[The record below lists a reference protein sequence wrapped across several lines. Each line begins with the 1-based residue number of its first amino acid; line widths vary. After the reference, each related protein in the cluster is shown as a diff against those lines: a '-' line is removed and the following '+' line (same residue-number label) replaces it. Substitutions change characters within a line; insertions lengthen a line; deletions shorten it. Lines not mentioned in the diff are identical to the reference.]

1 MENNNKKGISK
12 RTLRTKIILLV
23 ILAVIMVPLI
33 ILYKSVGDTTPKI
46 KLYDRN
52 QTENPSESQE
62 EQTKDP
68 QPQPQ
73 PEPQPEPV
81 NEEPQAVP
89 ETKAAEKKPATVIPI
104 TDAEKW
110 NLAIINTKYPLPDS
124 YAPTLSNAIS
134 GSNIQ
139 LDSRVSE
146 RYGEMYAAAKLS
158 GCVLTPY
165 SGYHSYSLQETTYNR
180 KVNFYVNQGISAEE
194 ANQKASAQVL
204 PAGCSEHNAGLAMD
218 IVSASSDFINTKEY
232 KWLCEN
238 AHNYGFILRYPEDKT
253 AITGMNFEPWHWRY
267 VGTQAAK
274 EMKEKNQCLEEYL
287 GLA

>member
-12 RTLRTKIILLV
+12 RALRTKIILLV
-23 ILAVIMVPLI
+23 ILAVIMIPLI
-33 ILYKSVGDTTPKI
+33 ILYKSVGDTTPRI
-46 KLYDRN
+46 KLYNRN
-52 QTENPSESQE
+52 QTESSSENQE
-62 EQTKDP
+62 EQTA
-68 QPQPQ
+68 
-73 PEPQPEPV
+73 EPQTEPQTEPV

-89 ETKAAEKKPATVIPI
+89 ETKATEKKPATVIPI

-110 NLAIINTKYPLPDS
+110 SLAIINTKYPLPDS

-146 RYGEMYAAAKLS
+146 HYAEMYAAAKLS

-165 SGYHSYSLQETTYNR
+165 SGYHTYALQENTFNR
-180 KVNFYVNQGISAEE
+180 KVNFYVNKGMSAEE

>member
-52 QTENPSESQE
+52 QTENSSENQE
-62 EQTKDP
+62 AQTT
-68 QPQPQ
+68 
-73 PEPQPEPV
+73 EPQTEPV
-81 NEEPQAVP
+81 SKEPQAVP
-89 ETKAAEKKPATVIPI
+89 ETKTDEKKPAAIIPI

-124 YAPTLSNAIS
+124 YAPTLSNAIN

-146 RYGEMYAAAKLS
+146 RYAEMYAAAKLS

-165 SGYHSYSLQETTYNR
+165 SGYHSYALQETNYNR

-238 AHNYGFILRYPEDKT
+238 AYNYGFILRYPEDKT

>member
-52 QTENPSESQE
+52 QTENSSENQE
-62 EQTKDP
+62 AQTT
-68 QPQPQ
+68 
-73 PEPQPEPV
+73 EPQTEPV
-81 NEEPQAVP
+81 SEEPQAVP
-89 ETKAAEKKPATVIPI
+89 ETKTAEKKPATIIPI

-146 RYGEMYAAAKLS
+146 RYAEMYAAAKLS

-165 SGYHSYSLQETTYNR
+165 SGYHSYALQETNYNR

-238 AHNYGFILRYPEDKT
+238 AYNYGFILRYPEDKT

>member
-52 QTENPSESQE
+52 QTENSSENQE
-62 EQTKDP
+62 AQTT
-68 QPQPQ
+68 
-73 PEPQPEPV
+73 EPQTEPV
-81 NEEPQAVP
+81 IEEPQAVP
-89 ETKAAEKKPATVIPI
+89 ETKTAEKKPATIIPI

-146 RYGEMYAAAKLS
+146 RYAEMYAAAKLS

-165 SGYHSYSLQETTYNR
+165 SGYHSYALQETNYNR

-194 ANQKASAQVL
+194 ASQKASAQVL

-238 AHNYGFILRYPEDKT
+238 AYNYGFILRYPEDKT

>member
-52 QTENPSESQE
+52 QTENSSENQE
-62 EQTKDP
+62 AQTT
-68 QPQPQ
+68 
-73 PEPQPEPV
+73 EPQTEPQTEPV
-81 NEEPQAVP
+81 SEEPQAVP
-89 ETKAAEKKPATVIPI
+89 ETKTDEKKPATIIPI

-146 RYGEMYAAAKLS
+146 RYAEMYAAAKLS

-165 SGYHSYSLQETTYNR
+165 SGYHSYALQETNYNR

-238 AHNYGFILRYPEDKT
+238 AYNYGFILRYPEDKT

>member
-12 RTLRTKIILLV
+12 RALRTKIILLV
-23 ILAVIMVPLI
+23 ILAVIMIPLI
-33 ILYKSVGDTTPKI
+33 ILYKSVGDTTPRI
-46 KLYDRN
+46 KLYNRN
-52 QTENPSESQE
+52 QTESSSENQE
-62 EQTKDP
+62 EQTA
-68 QPQPQ
+68 
-73 PEPQPEPV
+73 EPQTEPQTEPAA
-81 NEEPQAVP
+81 EEPQTVP
-89 ETKAAEKKPATVIPI
+89 EKTAAEKKPATVIPI

-124 YAPTLSNAIS
+124 YAPTLSNAIN

-146 RYGEMYAAAKLS
+146 HYAEMYAAAKLS

-165 SGYHSYSLQETTYNR
+165 SGYHTYALQENTFNR
-180 KVNFYVNQGISAEE
+180 KVNFYVNKGMSAEE

>member
-52 QTENPSESQE
+52 QTENSSKNQE
-62 EQTKDP
+62 AQTT
-68 QPQPQ
+68 
-73 PEPQPEPV
+73 EPQTEHV
-81 NEEPQAVP
+81 SEEPQAVP
-89 ETKAAEKKPATVIPI
+89 ETKTAEKKPATIIPI

-146 RYGEMYAAAKLS
+146 RYAEMYAAAKLS

-165 SGYHSYSLQETTYNR
+165 SGYHSYALQETNYNR

-287 GLA
+287 GLAQI

>member
-52 QTENPSESQE
+52 QTENSSENQE
-62 EQTKDP
+62 AQTT
-68 QPQPQ
+68 
-73 PEPQPEPV
+73 EPQTEPV
-81 NEEPQAVP
+81 SEEPQAVP
-89 ETKAAEKKPATVIPI
+89 ETKTAEKKPATIIPI
-104 TDAEKW
+104 TDAEKG

-146 RYGEMYAAAKLS
+146 RYAEMYAAAKLS

-165 SGYHSYSLQETTYNR
+165 SGYHSYALQETNYNR

>member
-52 QTENPSESQE
+52 QTENSSENQE
-62 EQTKDP
+62 AQTT
-68 QPQPQ
+68 
-73 PEPQPEPV
+73 EPQTEPQTEPV
-81 NEEPQAVP
+81 SKEPQAVP
-89 ETKAAEKKPATVIPI
+89 ETKTDEKKPAAIIPI

-124 YAPTLSNAIS
+124 YAPTLSNVIS

-146 RYGEMYAAAKLS
+146 RYAEMYAAAKLS

-165 SGYHSYSLQETTYNR
+165 SGYHSYALQETNYNR

>member
-52 QTENPSESQE
+52 QTENSSENQE
-62 EQTKDP
+62 AQTT
-68 QPQPQ
+68 
-73 PEPQPEPV
+73 EPQTEPQTEPV
-81 NEEPQAVP
+81 SEEPQAVS
-89 ETKAAEKKPATVIPI
+89 ETKTDEKKPAAIIPI

-124 YAPTLSNAIS
+124 YAPTLSNVIS

-146 RYGEMYAAAKLS
+146 RYAEMYAAAKLS

-165 SGYHSYSLQETTYNR
+165 SGYHSYALQETNYNR

>member
-12 RTLRTKIILLV
+12 RTLHTKIILLV

-52 QTENPSESQE
+52 QTENSSENQE
-62 EQTKDP
+62 AQTT
-68 QPQPQ
+68 
-73 PEPQPEPV
+73 EPQTEPV
-81 NEEPQAVP
+81 SEEPQAVP
-89 ETKAAEKKPATVIPI
+89 ETKTAEKKPATIIPI

-124 YAPTLSNAIS
+124 YAPTLSNAIN

-146 RYGEMYAAAKLS
+146 RYAEMYAAAKLS

-165 SGYHSYSLQETTYNR
+165 SGYHSYALQETNYNR

>member
-52 QTENPSESQE
+52 QTENSSENQE
-62 EQTKDP
+62 AQTT
-68 QPQPQ
+68 
-73 PEPQPEPV
+73 EPQTEPV
-81 NEEPQAVP
+81 SEEPQAVS
-89 ETKAAEKKPATVIPI
+89 ETKTAEKKPAAIIPI

-146 RYGEMYAAAKLS
+146 RYAEMYAAAKLS

-165 SGYHSYSLQETTYNR
+165 SGYHSYALQETNYNR

>member
-12 RTLRTKIILLV
+12 RALRTKIILLV
-23 ILAVIMVPLI
+23 ILAIIMIPLI

-46 KLYDRN
+46 KLYNRN
-52 QTENPSESQE
+52 QTESSSENQE
-62 EQTKDP
+62 EQTA
-68 QPQPQ
+68 
-73 PEPQPEPV
+73 EPQTEPQTEPAA
-81 NEEPQAVP
+81 EEPQAVP
-89 ETKAAEKKPATVIPI
+89 ETKAAEKKSATVIPI

-124 YAPTLSNAIS
+124 YAPTLSNAIN

-139 LDSRVSE
+139 LDSRISE
-146 RYGEMYAAAKLS
+146 HYAEMYAAAKLS

-165 SGYHSYSLQETTYNR
+165 SGYHTYALQETTYNR
-180 KVNFYVNQGISAEE
+180 KVNFYINKGMSAEE

>member
-12 RTLRTKIILLV
+12 RALRTKIILLV
-23 ILAVIMVPLI
+23 ILAVIMIPLI
-33 ILYKSVGDTTPKI
+33 ILYKTVGDTTPRI
-46 KLYDRN
+46 KLYNRN
-52 QTENPSESQE
+52 QTESSSENQE
-62 EQTKDP
+62 EQTA
-68 QPQPQ
+68 
-73 PEPQPEPV
+73 EPQTEPQTEPAA
-81 NEEPQAVP
+81 EEPQAVP
-89 ETKAAEKKPATVIPI
+89 ETKAAEKKSATVIPI

-124 YAPTLSNAIS
+124 YVPTLSNAIN

-146 RYGEMYAAAKLS
+146 HYAEMYAAAKLS

-165 SGYHSYSLQETTYNR
+165 SGYHTYALQETTYNR
-180 KVNFYVNQGISAEE
+180 KVNFYINKGMSAEE

>member
-52 QTENPSESQE
+52 QTENSSENQE
-62 EQTKDP
+62 AQTT
-68 QPQPQ
+68 
-73 PEPQPEPV
+73 EPQTEPQTEPAS
-81 NEEPQAVP
+81 EEPQAVS
-89 ETKAAEKKPATVIPI
+89 ETKTDEKKHATIIPI

-124 YAPTLSNAIS
+124 YAPTLSNAIN

-146 RYGEMYAAAKLS
+146 RYAEMYAAAKLS

-165 SGYHSYSLQETTYNR
+165 SGYHSYALQETNYNR

-238 AHNYGFILRYPEDKT
+238 AYNYGFILRYPEDKT

>member
-12 RTLRTKIILLV
+12 RALRTKIILLV
-23 ILAVIMVPLI
+23 ILAVIMIPLI

-46 KLYDRN
+46 KLYNRN
-52 QTENPSESQE
+52 QTERSSENQE
-62 EQTKDP
+62 EQTA
-68 QPQPQ
+68 
-73 PEPQPEPV
+73 EPQTEPQTEPAA
-81 NEEPQAVP
+81 EEPQAVP
-89 ETKAAEKKPATVIPI
+89 ETKAAEKKSAAVIPI

-124 YAPTLSNAIS
+124 YAPTLSNAIN

-146 RYGEMYAAAKLS
+146 HYAEMYAAAKLS

-165 SGYHSYSLQETTYNR
+165 SGYHTYALQETTYNR
-180 KVNFYVNQGISAEE
+180 KVNFYINKGMSAEE

>member
-1 MENNNKKGISK
+1 MENNNRKGISK
-12 RTLRTKIILLV
+12 RALRTKIILLV
-23 ILAVIMVPLI
+23 ILAVIMIPLI
-33 ILYKSVGDTTPKI
+33 ILYKSVGDTTPRI
-46 KLYDRN
+46 KLYNRN
-52 QTENPSESQE
+52 QTESSSENQE
-62 EQTKDP
+62 EQTA
-68 QPQPQ
+68 
-73 PEPQPEPV
+73 EPQTEPQTEPV

-89 ETKAAEKKPATVIPI
+89 ETKAAEEKPATVIPI

-146 RYGEMYAAAKLS
+146 HYAEMYAAAKLS

-165 SGYHSYSLQETTYNR
+165 SGYHTYALQENTFNR
-180 KVNFYVNQGISAEE
+180 KVNFYVNKGMSAEE

>member
-52 QTENPSESQE
+52 QTENSSENQE
-62 EQTKDP
+62 AQTT
-68 QPQPQ
+68 
-73 PEPQPEPV
+73 EPQTEPV
-81 NEEPQAVP
+81 SEEPQAVP
-89 ETKAAEKKPATVIPI
+89 ETKTAEKKPAAIIPI

-139 LDSRVSE
+139 LDSRISE
-146 RYGEMYAAAKLS
+146 RYAEMYAAAKLS

-165 SGYHSYSLQETTYNR
+165 SGYHSYALQETNYNR

>member
-52 QTENPSESQE
+52 QTENSSENQE
-62 EQTKDP
+62 AQTTEPQTDP
-68 QPQPQ
+68 QT
-73 PEPQPEPV
+73 EPV
-81 NEEPQAVP
+81 SEEPQAVP
-89 ETKAAEKKPATVIPI
+89 ETKTAEKKPATIIPI

-124 YAPTLSNAIS
+124 YAPTLSNAIN

-146 RYGEMYAAAKLS
+146 RYAEMYAAAKLS

-165 SGYHSYSLQETTYNR
+165 SGYHSYALQETNYNR

-238 AHNYGFILRYPEDKT
+238 AYNYGFILRYPEDKT

>member
-1 MENNNKKGISK
+1 MST
-12 RTLRTKIILLV
+12 RTLRTKILVLV

-52 QTENPSESQE
+52 QTENSSENQE
-62 EQTKDP
+62 AQTT
-68 QPQPQ
+68 
-73 PEPQPEPV
+73 EPQTEPQT
-81 NEEPQAVP
+81 EPAAEKPQAVP
-89 ETKAAEKKPATVIPI
+89 ETKPAENKPATVIPI

-139 LDSRVSE
+139 LDSRVGE
-146 RYGEMYAAAKLS
+146 RYAEMYAAAKLS

-165 SGYHSYSLQETTYNR
+165 SGYHSYALQETTYNR

>member
-52 QTENPSESQE
+52 QTENSSENQE
-62 EQTKDP
+62 AQTT
-68 QPQPQ
+68 
-73 PEPQPEPV
+73 EPQTEPV
-81 NEEPQAVP
+81 SEEPQAVP
-89 ETKAAEKKPATVIPI
+89 ETKTAEKKPATIIPI

-146 RYGEMYAAAKLS
+146 RYAEMYAAAKLS

-165 SGYHSYSLQETTYNR
+165 SGYHSYALQETNYNR

-194 ANQKASAQVL
+194 SNQKASAQVL

-238 AHNYGFILRYPEDKT
+238 AYNYGFILRYPEDKT

>member
-52 QTENPSESQE
+52 QTENSSENQE
-62 EQTKDP
+62 AQTT
-68 QPQPQ
+68 
-73 PEPQPEPV
+73 EPQTEPQTEPV
-81 NEEPQAVP
+81 SEEPQAVP
-89 ETKAAEKKPATVIPI
+89 ETKTAEKKPATIIPI

-146 RYGEMYAAAKLS
+146 RYAEMYAAAKLS

-165 SGYHSYSLQETTYNR
+165 SGYHSYALQETNYNR

-194 ANQKASAQVL
+194 ASQKASAQVL

-238 AHNYGFILRYPEDKT
+238 AYNYGFILRYPEDKT
-253 AITGMNFEPWHWRY
+253 AITSMNFEPWHWRY

>member
-52 QTENPSESQE
+52 QTEISSENQE
-62 EQTKDP
+62 AQTT
-68 QPQPQ
+68 
-73 PEPQPEPV
+73 EPQTEPQTEPV
-81 NEEPQAVP
+81 SEEPQAVP
-89 ETKAAEKKPATVIPI
+89 ETKTAEKKPATIIPI

-146 RYGEMYAAAKLS
+146 RYAEMYAAAKLS

-165 SGYHSYSLQETTYNR
+165 SGYHSYALQETNYNR

-194 ANQKASAQVL
+194 ASQKASAQVL

>member
-52 QTENPSESQE
+52 QTENSSENQE
-62 EQTKDP
+62 AQTT
-68 QPQPQ
+68 
-73 PEPQPEPV
+73 EPQTEPQTEPV
-81 NEEPQAVP
+81 SKEPQAVP
-89 ETKAAEKKPATVIPI
+89 ETKTDEKKPATIIPI

-124 YAPTLSNAIS
+124 YAPTLSNAIN

-146 RYGEMYAAAKLS
+146 RYAEMYAAAKLS

-165 SGYHSYSLQETTYNR
+165 SGYHSYALQETNYNR

-194 ANQKASAQVL
+194 ASQKASAQVL

>member
-12 RTLRTKIILLV
+12 RALRTKIILLV
-23 ILAVIMVPLI
+23 ILEVIMIPLI
-33 ILYKSVGDTTPKI
+33 ILYKSVGDTTPRI
-46 KLYDRN
+46 KLYNRN
-52 QTENPSESQE
+52 QAESSSENQE
-62 EQTKDP
+62 EQTA
-68 QPQPQ
+68 
-73 PEPQPEPV
+73 EPQTEPQTEPAS
-81 NEEPQAVP
+81 EEPQAVP

-124 YAPTLSNAIS
+124 YAPTLSNAIN
-134 GSNIQ
+134 GSSIQ

-146 RYGEMYAAAKLS
+146 HYAEMYAAAKLS

-165 SGYHSYSLQETTYNR
+165 SGYHTYALQETTYNR
-180 KVNFYVNQGISAEE
+180 KVNFYVNKGMSAEE

-204 PAGCSEHNAGLAMD
+204 PAGCSEHNAGLSMD

>member
-52 QTENPSESQE
+52 QTENSSENQE
-62 EQTKDP
+62 AQTT
-68 QPQPQ
+68 
-73 PEPQPEPV
+73 EPQTEPV
-81 NEEPQAVP
+81 SEEPQAVP
-89 ETKAAEKKPATVIPI
+89 ETKTAEKKPATIIPI

-110 NLAIINTKYPLPDS
+110 NLAIINTKYPLSDS

-146 RYGEMYAAAKLS
+146 RYAEMYAAAKLS

-165 SGYHSYSLQETTYNR
+165 SGYHSYALQETNYNR

-238 AHNYGFILRYPEDKT
+238 AYNYGFILRYPEDKT

>member
-52 QTENPSESQE
+52 QTEISSENQE
-62 EQTKDP
+62 AQTT
-68 QPQPQ
+68 
-73 PEPQPEPV
+73 
-81 NEEPQAVP
+81 EPQAVP
-89 ETKAAEKKPATVIPI
+89 ETKTAEKKPATIIPI

-110 NLAIINTKYPLPDS
+110 NLAIINIKYPLPDS
-124 YAPTLSNAIS
+124 YAPTLSNAIN

-146 RYGEMYAAAKLS
+146 RYAEMYAAAKLS

-165 SGYHSYSLQETTYNR
+165 SGYHSYALQETNYNR

-238 AHNYGFILRYPEDKT
+238 AYNYGFILRYPEDKT
-253 AITGMNFEPWHWRY
+253 ALTGMNFEPWHWRY

>member
-1 MENNNKKGISK
+1 MENNNRKGISK
-12 RTLRTKIILLV
+12 RALRTKIILLV
-23 ILAVIMVPLI
+23 ILAVIMIPLI
-33 ILYKSVGDTTPKI
+33 ILYKSIGDTTPRI
-46 KLYDRN
+46 KLYNRN
-52 QTENPSESQE
+52 QTESSSENQE
-62 EQTKDP
+62 EQTA
-68 QPQPQ
+68 
-73 PEPQPEPV
+73 EPQTEPQTEPV

-89 ETKAAEKKPATVIPI
+89 ETKAAEEKPATVIPI

-146 RYGEMYAAAKLS
+146 HYAEMYAAAKLS

-165 SGYHSYSLQETTYNR
+165 SGYHTYALQENTFNR
-180 KVNFYVNQGISAEE
+180 KVNFYVNKGMSAEE

>member
-12 RTLRTKIILLV
+12 RALRTKIILLV
-23 ILAVIMVPLI
+23 ILAVIMIPLI
-33 ILYKSVGDTTPKI
+33 ILYKSVGDTTPRI

-52 QTENPSESQE
+52 QTESSSENQE
-62 EQTKDP
+62 EQTA
-68 QPQPQ
+68 
-73 PEPQPEPV
+73 EPQTEPQTEPAS
-81 NEEPQAVP
+81 EEPQAVP

-124 YAPTLSNAIS
+124 YAPTLSNAIN

-146 RYGEMYAAAKLS
+146 HYAEMYAAAKLS
-158 GCVLTPY
+158 GSVLTPY
-165 SGYHSYSLQETTYNR
+165 SGYHTYALQETTYNR
-180 KVNFYVNQGISAEE
+180 KVNFYVNKGMSAEE

-204 PAGCSEHNAGLAMD
+204 PAGCSEHNAGLSMD

>member
-52 QTENPSESQE
+52 QTENSSENQE
-62 EQTKDP
+62 AQTT
-68 QPQPQ
+68 
-73 PEPQPEPV
+73 EPQTEPQTEPV
-81 NEEPQAVP
+81 SEEPQAVP
-89 ETKAAEKKPATVIPI
+89 ETKTDEKKPATIIPI

-110 NLAIINTKYPLPDS
+110 NLAIINIKYPLPDS
-124 YAPTLSNAIS
+124 YAPTLSNAIN

-146 RYGEMYAAAKLS
+146 RYAEMYAAAKLS

-165 SGYHSYSLQETTYNR
+165 SGYHSYALQETNYNR

>member
-52 QTENPSESQE
+52 QTENSSENQE
-62 EQTKDP
+62 AQTT
-68 QPQPQ
+68 
-73 PEPQPEPV
+73 EPQTEPV
-81 NEEPQAVP
+81 SEEPQSVP
-89 ETKAAEKKPATVIPI
+89 ETKTAEKKPATIIPI

-146 RYGEMYAAAKLS
+146 RYAEMYAAAKLS

-165 SGYHSYSLQETTYNR
+165 SGYHSYALQETNYNR

>member
-12 RTLRTKIILLV
+12 RALRTKIILLV
-23 ILAVIMVPLI
+23 ILAVIMIPLI
-33 ILYKSVGDTTPKI
+33 ILYKSVGDTTPRI
-46 KLYDRN
+46 KLYNRN
-52 QTENPSESQE
+52 QTESSSENQE
-62 EQTKDP
+62 EQIA
-68 QPQPQ
+68 
-73 PEPQPEPV
+73 EPQTEPQTEPAA
-81 NEEPQAVP
+81 EEPQAVP

-110 NLAIINTKYPLPDS
+110 SLAIINTKYPLPDS
-124 YAPTLSNAIS
+124 YAPTLSNAIN

-146 RYGEMYAAAKLS
+146 HYAEMYAAAKLS

-165 SGYHSYSLQETTYNR
+165 SGYHTYALQETTFNR
-180 KVNFYVNQGISAEE
+180 KVNFYVNKGMSAEE

>member
-12 RTLRTKIILLV
+12 RALRTKIILLV
-23 ILAVIMVPLI
+23 ILAVIMIPLI

-46 KLYDRN
+46 KLYNRN
-52 QTENPSESQE
+52 QTESSSENQE
-62 EQTKDP
+62 EQTA
-68 QPQPQ
+68 
-73 PEPQPEPV
+73 EPQTEPQTEPAA
-81 NEEPQAVP
+81 EEPQAVP
-89 ETKAAEKKPATVIPI
+89 ETKAAEKKPATVILI

-124 YAPTLSNAIS
+124 YAPTLSNAIN

-146 RYGEMYAAAKLS
+146 HYAEMYAAAKLS

-165 SGYHSYSLQETTYNR
+165 SGYHTYALQENTFNR
-180 KVNFYVNQGISAEE
+180 KVNFYVNKGMSAEE

-238 AHNYGFILRYPEDKT
+238 AYNYGFILRYPEDKT
-253 AITGMNFEPWHWRY
+253 SITGMNFEPWHWRY

>member
-23 ILAVIMVPLI
+23 ILAIIMIPLI

-52 QTENPSESQE
+52 QTESPSESQE

-68 QPQPQ
+68 QPQP
-73 PEPQPEPV
+73 EPQPEPV
-81 NEEPQAVP
+81 KEEPQAVP

-124 YAPTLSNAIS
+124 YAPTLSNAIN

-165 SGYHSYSLQETTYNR
+165 SGYHSYALQETTYNR

-274 EMKEKNQCLEEYL
+274 EMKENNQCLEEYL

>member
-52 QTENPSESQE
+52 QTENSSENQE
-62 EQTKDP
+62 AQTT
-68 QPQPQ
+68 
-73 PEPQPEPV
+73 EPQTEPQTEPV
-81 NEEPQAVP
+81 SEEPQAVP
-89 ETKAAEKKPATVIPI
+89 ETKTAEKKPAAIIPI

-124 YAPTLSNAIS
+124 YAPTLSNAIN

-146 RYGEMYAAAKLS
+146 RYAEMYAAAKLS

-165 SGYHSYSLQETTYNR
+165 SGYHSYALQETNYNR

-194 ANQKASAQVL
+194 ASQKASAQVL

-238 AHNYGFILRYPEDKT
+238 AYNYGFILRYPEDKT

>member
-12 RTLRTKIILLV
+12 RALRTKIILLV
-23 ILAVIMVPLI
+23 ILAIIMVPLI

-52 QTENPSESQE
+52 QTESSSENQE
-62 EQTKDP
+62 EQTA
-68 QPQPQ
+68 
-73 PEPQPEPV
+73 EPQTEPQTEPAS
-81 NEEPQAVP
+81 EEPQAVP
-89 ETKAAEKKPATVIPI
+89 ETKVAEKKPATVIPI

-124 YAPTLSNAIS
+124 YAPTLSNAIN

-146 RYGEMYAAAKLS
+146 HYAEMYAAAKLS

-165 SGYHSYSLQETTYNR
+165 SGYHTYALQETTYNR
-180 KVNFYVNQGISAEE
+180 KVNFYVNKGMSADE

>member
-1 MENNNKKGISK
+1 MENNNKRGISK
-12 RTLRTKIILLV
+12 RALRTKIILLV
-23 ILAVIMVPLI
+23 ILAVIMIPLI
-33 ILYKSVGDTTPKI
+33 ILYKSVGDTTPRI
-46 KLYDRN
+46 KLYNRN
-52 QTENPSESQE
+52 QTESSSENQE
-62 EQTKDP
+62 EQTA
-68 QPQPQ
+68 
-73 PEPQPEPV
+73 EPQTEPQT
-81 NEEPQAVP
+81 EPATEAPQAVP
-89 ETKAAEKKPATVIPI
+89 ETKAAEKKSATVIPI

-124 YAPTLSNAIS
+124 YAPTLSNAIN

-146 RYGEMYAAAKLS
+146 HYAEMYAAAKLS

-165 SGYHSYSLQETTYNR
+165 SGYHTYALQENTFNR
-180 KVNFYVNQGISAEE
+180 KVNFYVNKGMSAEE

-218 IVSASSDFINTKEY
+218 IVSASSDFVNTKEY